1 MLGRALKSCLA
12 ACLVIGAF
20 GLPAA
25 NAATGTLYTNDYS
38 GKQIS
43 SFSIGADGLL
53 SPLASSPLATPNY
66 PNALAITPNGQ
77 TMVMTFLYEHSVG
90 SAWLAPDGSPSI
102 FVPPQAISAP
112 AGVAISPDESHA
124 FVSLQSGGVLV
135 YAIAPGGGG
144 LAFIGGPFGSADG
157 YAAVTPDGRYL
168 FAPSYTDEAIERFAI
183 LPDGS
188 LAPLGPLGST
198 PVPGVH
204 PQLARVT
211 PDGRY
216 AVLLSD
222 VEGPDDLRTFAIEA
236 GGTLSPTGS
245 DLETTGA
252 VTGPP
257 VISPN
262 GRFLF
267 AANGNEGSVTAY
279 SIGADGALA
288 QVGEPVP
295 TELSSPQ
302 GIAMSVDGRFLY
314 VEPIFGN
321 LIQAF
326 SVGADGSLTKIGEP
340 TTTGESDGSTP
351 LARPSAP
358 TASFTVRAGAPRAKT
373 TFNAIWSL
381 DSPPYE
387 IVSYAWDFGDGTK
400 QTSTSPKVTHTYRKA
415 GVYEAKLS
423 ATDDNGCHGFSYT
436 GQSAYCGGSDAT
448 RRVDTPP
455 AIFSLEPT
463 PRRFF
468 ATRAARRRRTGT
480 TFHFKLSEKAKVRFI
495 VKRKRA
501 GRKPKQ
507 VGAFRARGLA
517 GKNRKRFAGKLKGRS
532 LPPGRYVAIATATDS
547 TGGKSTPR
555 SAMFEV
561 KKP

>member
-1 MLGRALKSCLA
+1 MKSCLA

-25 NAATGTLYTNDYS
+25 GAATGTLYTNDYS
-38 GKQIS
+38 SKQIS

-53 SPLASSPLATPNY
+53 SPLAASPLATPNY
-66 PNALAITPNGQ
+66 PNALAIAPNGQ

-90 SAWLAPDGSPSI
+90 GAWLAPDGSPSV
-102 FVPPQAISAP
+102 FVPPQGTSAP
-112 AGVAISPDESHA
+112 AGVAVSPDGHYA
-124 FVSLQSGGVLV
+124 YVSLQSGGVLA
-135 YAIAPGGGG
+135 YLIDSGGG
-144 LAFIGGPFGSADG
+144 LAFIGGPFGSAGG
-157 YAAVTPDGRYL
+157 YPAISPDGRFL
-168 FAPSYTDEAIERFAI
+168 FVPSYTDEAIERFAI
-183 LPDGS
+183 MAEGS
-188 LAPLGPLGST
+188 LAPLASLGST
-198 PVPGVH
+198 PVAGVH
-204 PQLARVT
+204 PLLARVT
-211 PDGRY
+211 PDGRHV
-216 AVLLSD
+216 VLLSD
-222 VEGPDDLRTFAIEA
+222 AEGNDDLRTFSIEG

-257 VISPN
+257 VVSPD
-262 GRFLF
+262 GRLLF

-279 SIGADGALA
+279 SIGVGGALA
-288 QVGEPVP
+288 QAGEPVP

-314 VEPIFGN
+314 VEPIFGE

-326 SVGADGSLTKIGEP
+326 SVGAGGSLTKVGEP
-340 TTTGESDGSTP
+340 ATTGESDGSTP

-358 TASFTVRAGAPRAKT
+358 AASFTVRAGAPRAKT

-381 DSPPYE
+381 DSPPYK
-387 IVSYAWDFGDGTK
+387 IVSYDWDFGDGTRR
-400 QTSTSPKVTHTYRKA
+400 TSTDPKVTHVYRRA
-415 GVYEAKLS
+415 GSYEAKLS
-423 ATDDNGCHGFSYT
+423 VTDDNGCHGFSYT

-463 PRRFF
+463 PKRFF
-468 ATRAARRRRTGT
+468 ATSAAGRDRTGT
-480 TFHFKLSEKAKVRFI
+480 TFHFKLSEKAKVRFVI
-495 VKRKRA
+495 KLKRA
-501 GRKPKQ
+501 GHKPKQ
-507 VGAFRARGLA
+507 VGAFRTRGRA
-517 GKNRKRFAGKLKGRS
+517 GRNRKRFAGKLKGHP

-547 TGGKSTPR
+547 AGGKSAPR
-555 SAMFEV
+555 SAAFKV